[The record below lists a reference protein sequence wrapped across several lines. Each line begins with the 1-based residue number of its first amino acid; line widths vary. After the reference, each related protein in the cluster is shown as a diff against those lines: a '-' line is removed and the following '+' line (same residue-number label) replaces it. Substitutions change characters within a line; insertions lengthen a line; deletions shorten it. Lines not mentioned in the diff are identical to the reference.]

1 MMKHCM
7 ECGTLLETRELES
20 EGMIP
25 YCPACKQFRFPVFNT
40 AVSMIVVDE
49 AQKKILLIE
58 QYGRTGHILV
68 AGYVTRGENAET
80 TCRRELMEE
89 TGLEADAIRFNRS
102 EFFKP
107 SNTLM
112 LNFTVRVKPG
122 QSVHTTDE
130 VDSWQWFTYDE
141 AREHIRP
148 NSLARRFLLSWM
160 DDDGAPMP

>member
-7 ECGTLLETRELES
+7 ECGALLETRELEN

-25 YCPACKQFRFPVFNT
+25 YCPECKQFHFPVFNT
-40 AVSMIVVDE
+40 AVSMIAVDE
-49 AQKKILLIE
+49 EAGKILLIE
-58 QYGRTGHILV
+58 QYGRKGHILI

-89 TGLEADAIRFNRS
+89 TGLEAESLRFNRS
-102 EFFKP
+102 EFFEP

-122 QSVHTTDE
+122 QSVRTTDE
-130 VDSWQWFTYDE
+130 VDTWQWFTYEE

-148 NSLARRFLLSWM
+148 NSLARRFLTAWL
-160 DDDGAPMP
+160 DEGAPMP